1 MLQRKGRRVKAGL
14 EEDALERSVSQ
25 SLSVSSA
32 VSLLTPGSLSLCVR
46 ELSSARILHV
56 FVRLCVL
63 LCEQTFWI
71 SSNKH
76 VNQSQRQLRG
86 EKKTE
91 DMRARDEGKRQ
102 GP

>member
-25 SLSVSSA
+25 SLSVSFA
-32 VSLLTPGSLSLCVR
+32 VSLLTASSLFLCVR
-46 ELSSARILHV
+46 ASEQIRRA
-56 FVRLCVL
+56 FVCLCVS
-63 LCEQTFWI
+63 LCKQTFKI

-86 EKKTE
+86 EKK
-91 DMRARDEGKRQ
+91 GKT
-102 GP
+102 